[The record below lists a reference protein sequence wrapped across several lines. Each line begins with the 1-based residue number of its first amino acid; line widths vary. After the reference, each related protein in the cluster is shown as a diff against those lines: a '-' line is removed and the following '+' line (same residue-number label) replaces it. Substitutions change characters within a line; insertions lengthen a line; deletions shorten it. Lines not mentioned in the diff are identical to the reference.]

1 MADSRSR
8 RRWKS
13 EMAIRVDVNGA
24 LDGLLGPAGLSERDL
39 EGMSPRVAEVHAA
52 MEADRRGG
60 GQRFRELPY
69 QKKELGRVQAL
80 ADELRASFDTLVV
93 LGIGGPALGVR
104 ALTGA
109 LRPPFADLRPGTKE
123 SGARVLVA
131 DNIDPTTVSAILDE
145 VDLHRTAFNVIS
157 RSGDTAETMS
167 QFLIVRD
174 RLLKQLG
181 GVDYAKHV
189 VITTGAEAGGLRQIV
204 NDEGFRSLAMPDG
217 VPARYGILSPV
228 GLFPAAMAGIEIADV
243 VAGAQA
249 MDERC
254 KAATLEMNPAYL
266 HGVVQHLL
274 RSTRAKSVRVM
285 MPYSDRLTGVADW
298 FAQLWAESLGKE
310 QDVEGQVVHA
320 GQTVVTA
327 TGSTAQHSQL
337 QLYVEG
343 PDDKVVTFIRVEDPG
358 PKIEIPE
365 GYGDLAEVGYLGHQS
380 LGDLLNLEQ
389 RATEIALAK
398 RGRATTTIHVPAVN
412 AFTVGQLAYLFEV
425 ETVFVA
431 MLAHVDPFTARGI
444 EEGKRLSYAMAGRR
458 GYEEGRAEVD
468 AWMQKKNPRF
478 VV

>member
-24 LDGLLGPAGLSERDL
+24 LEPWLGAAGLAERDL
-39 EGMSPRVAEVHAA
+39 EALAPRVAEVHAA
-52 MEADRRGG
+52 LEADRRSG

-69 QKKELGRVQAL
+69 QKKDLGRVQAL
-80 ADELRASFDTLVV
+80 ADEMRAEFDTLVV
-93 LGIGGPALGVR
+93 IGIGGPALGVR

-109 LRPPFADLRPGTKE
+109 LRPPFAELRPD
-123 SGARVLVA
+123 SSDRGARVLVT
-131 DNIDPTTVSAILDE
+131 DSIDPTSVSAILDE
-145 VDLHRTAFNVIS
+145 VDPHKTAFNVIS
-157 RSGDTAETMS
+157 KSGDTAETMS
-167 QFLIVRD
+167 QFLIIRD

-243 VAGAQA
+243 IAGAQA

-254 KAATLEMNPAYL
+254 KAGTLETNPAYL
-266 HGVVQHLL
+266 HGAVQHLM
-274 RSTRAKSVRVM
+274 RAARAKSVRVIL
-285 MPYSDRLTGVADW
+285 PYSDRLAGVADW

-310 QDVEGQVVHA
+310 HDLDGRVVHS

-327 TGSTAQHSQL
+327 VGPGAQHSQL

-343 PDDKVVTFIRVEDPG
+343 PDDKVVTFFRVEDPG
-358 PKIEIPE
+358 PKVEIPE
-365 GYGDLAEVGYLGHQS
+365 GYGDLAEVGYLGKQS
-380 LGDLLNLEQ
+380 LGELLNLEQ
-389 RATEIALAK
+389 RATEISLAK
-398 RGRATTTIHVPAVN
+398 RGRATTTVQLPSIHP
-412 AFTVGQLAYLFEV
+412 FTIGQLVYLLEV

-431 MLAHVDPFTARGI
+431 ALARVDPFTAGGI
-444 EEGKRLSYAMAGRR
+444 EEGKRFTYAMAGRR

-468 AWMQKKNPRF
+468 AWMGKKNPRF